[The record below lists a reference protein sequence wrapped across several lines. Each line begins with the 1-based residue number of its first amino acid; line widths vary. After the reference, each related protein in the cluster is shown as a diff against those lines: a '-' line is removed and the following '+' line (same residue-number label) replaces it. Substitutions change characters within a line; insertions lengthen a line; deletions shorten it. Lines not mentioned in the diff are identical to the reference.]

1 MPPCCHAPP
10 QTQKSRPRD
19 SFESP
24 SREYLVF
31 IFRELYF
38 LFRPPGVQDDIQD
51 KVEHNPYYD
60 VDAQDIRDVDIPYQR
75 YVDQDKHQREQTD
88 AYHHLSHFQ
97 PTSQQLVMDMVLVR
111 QERVLLVSQSV
122 AHHSHHVEQ
131 RHQHGGKCQHHVIVA
146 HGTRMH
152 IHRTQVNH
160 QEADDISQRQRTRIT
175 HEELPAP
182 HLVSKHIIIP
192 ERDDHTQSRDT
203 QQGIGVQSQPDMQ
216 PRQSHQRDGTEP
228 RSQTVDAV
236 NQVDGIGNIH
246 HDEHG
251 KRHAEPWRN
260 LIHSEES
267 VERLDP
273 YARSHEQACRQY
285 LHQELLLIPHSDEII
300 GEPHQEE
307 HHAPHQQGEV
317 FIGSLP
323 MHGPTLQTH
332 QMMYQHQ
339 TTHGNQHH
347 GEERQTAQPWYRC
360 MMHLSLIRHIKQS
373 LLMRDEQN
381 VRQHDIGDDHRHD
394 KGTQQI
400 KMNWLNHISI
410 LKN

>member
-1 MPPCCHAPP
+1 M
-10 QTQKSRPRD
+10 
-19 SFESP
+19 
-24 SREYLVF
+24 
-31 IFRELYF
+31 
-38 LFRPPGVQDDIQD
+38 QDNIKD
-51 KVEHNPYYD
+51 KMEHNPYHD
-60 VDAQDIRDVDIPYQR
+60 VDGQDIRDVHVADHQE
-75 YVDQDKHQREQTD
+75 VEQDKHQRERTD
-88 AYHHLSHFQ
+88 AHHHLSHPQ
-97 PTSQQLVMDMVLVR
+97 STSQQLVVDMILVR
-111 QERVLLVSQSV
+111 QERVLLASQSV

-131 RHQHGGKCQHHVIVA
+131 RHQHGGKRQHHVIVA
-146 HGTRMH
+146 HSTGMH

-228 RSQTVDAV
+228 RSQTIDAV

-260 LIHSEES
+260 LIHPEES

-273 YARSHEQACRQY
+273 YARSHEQACRQH
-285 LHQELLLIPHSDEII
+285 LHQELLLIPHANEII
-300 GEPHQEE
+300 CKPHQEE
-307 HHAPHQQGEV
+307 HHAPHQQCEV

-323 MHGPTLQTH
+323 LHGSALQTH

-347 GEERQTAQPWYRC
+347 GEERQTTQPWYRS

-373 LLMRDEQN
+373 LLMRYQ
-381 VRQHDIGDDHRHD
+381 
-394 KGTQQI
+394 
-400 KMNWLNHISI
+400 
-410 LKN
+410 KNIR